1 MANKL
6 LVLVC
11 QIVPQHGRL
20 SDIRAA
26 SDKIYII
33 TSVRHKNY
41 STTIVIAF
49 SKWFT
54 ACVLILSYLIL
65 LFEFV
70 LFLRGTLIHSY
81 NNYIIHN
88 NLSHPFL
95 SIFFI
100 YRSCFVSW
108 LLCFGIYY
116 SILAHRA
123 RLQSLV
129 RLVCLSSCVIFYL
142 RLISFSVRHPLR
154 LRSRSNYLI
163 SIVQQGTPNLI
174 HIS

>member
-6 LVLVC
+6 LVLFC

-20 SDIRAA
+20 SDISSA

-41 STTIVIAF
+41 SITIVIAY

-54 ACVLILSYLIL
+54 AYVLILW
-65 LFEFV
+65 FEFV

-81 NNYIIHN
+81 NNCIIHN
-88 NLSHPFL
+88 NLSHSFL

-142 RLISFSVRHPLR
+142 RLISFSVRRPPR
-154 LRSRSNYLI
+154 LRSRSTYLI
-163 SIVQQGTPNLI
+163 PIFSAR
-174 HIS
+174 HA